1 MEQGGTRITVFL
13 LLGIAGVTGLSALV
27 GSDAPS
33 SASAVDR
40 AREAARAA
48 DHLGAAPDSGGPYSD
63 LIDSDATD
71 PDVTDDGEADASV
84 ATRFFRAPDSQGT
97 GSARLAAFLD
107 SDHTLVL
114 PRPRPE
120 PQEWSWE
127 DDSTQIVFDGCRP
140 VARDPLV
147 PKIRLSVRAPVDHD
161 TLGAVEEHFGFD
173 PADVFD
179 IQSSIGEEIEY
190 TLANHL
196 GADVVAALAKRGI
209 LVDEQSIRPDY
220 AWIVQHTAPHLKP
233 LAEAVVEEWRRS
245 APAAKSSDV
254 PRPGNI
260 IRSTATLE
268 ALTSFVQRALPYQS
282 IPSVPGARERCGVR
296 TPGPSL
302 KLGSDCDSK
311 ALLLAALLRS
321 VDAGIPIVLVSLKV
335 GDRPHMLIGVGAP
348 ARACD
353 AILDH
358 RGRRYVLI
366 EVTSAL
372 GVGVMAPDYNDA
384 VLECY
389 TVVP

>member
-1 MEQGGTRITVFL
+1 MEQGGFRITIFL
-13 LLGIAGVTGLSALV
+13 LLGVAGVTGLSALV
-27 GSDAPS
+27 GSDDPRP
-33 SASAVDR
+33 ASAVDR
-40 AREAARAA
+40 A
-48 DHLGAAPDSGGPYSD
+48 
-63 LIDSDATD
+63 TD
-71 PDVTDDGEADASV
+71 PAATSDHDAGVGGHDLANHEVGDELEAEASDDPTAHGP
-84 ATRFFRAPDSQGT
+84 TRLFRAPDWKAN
-97 GSARLAAFLD
+97 GSTRLAGFLD
-107 SDHTLVL
+107 MDHTLIL

-120 PQEWSWE
+120 MHEWSWE
-127 DDSTQIVFDGCRP
+127 DDSTQIVFDGCKA

-147 PKIRLSVRAPVDHD
+147 PRIKLTVRAPVDHD

-179 IQSSIGEEIEY
+179 VQNAIGEDVDY

-196 GADVVAALAKRGI
+196 GPDVVAALAKRGI
-209 LVDEQSIRPDY
+209 LVDDDSIRPDY
-220 AWIVQHTAPHLKP
+220 PWIVEHTARHLKP
-233 LAEAVVEEWRRS
+233 LAEAVIEEWKRTMPPS
-245 APAAKSSDV
+245 KATDT

-260 IRSTATLE
+260 VRSTSTLE

-282 IPSVPGARERCGVR
+282 IPTIRGERERCGVR

-321 VDAGIPIVLVSLKV
+321 VDAQIPIVLVSLTV

-348 ARACD
+348 PRSCD

-358 RGRRYVLI
+358 RGRRYVLV

-384 VLECY
+384 VLERY